1 MMARRRSGSGRKV
14 LTCGS
19 LGPRVSDRREG
30 EVDGA
35 GFARGWAGGCP
46 AGLNSAQLGWL
57 PFFFVL
63 LFFLFCFVFYILFL
77 IVFDLFLLANF
88 SKIFI

>member
-1 MMARRRSGSGRKV
+1 MTGERGEWAGS
-14 LTCGS
+14 
-19 LGPRVSDRREG
+19 VS
-30 EVDGA
+30 GA
-35 GFARGWAGGCP
+35 GRLGG
-46 AGLNSAQLGWL
+46 LDSAQLGWI

-63 LFFLFCFVFYILFL
+63 FFFFFCFVFYILFL